1 MKRFALSLVMFLS
14 VFIATFAQDGHGYNL
29 YGQLFGSSTG
39 IGVGFDSRFKTG
51 GILGYA
57 GGIGFTNLTW
67 NQDPIQANGFVDT
80 ETNSK
85 GVSIPLEVNAIMGKR
100 ASKFEIGLGLTAYL
114 VDRTRTRTTLEFVE
128 DINSVYSDWIIHTES
143 KKHFRPSI
151 IGTMNI
157 GYRLQRKSGFFMK
170 LGFTVLVGDLKCSPI
185 DGVVA
190 LPNLCF
196 GYTLPSL

>member
-1 MKRFALSLVMFLS
+1 MKRIVST
-14 VFIATFAQDGHGYNL
+14 FILLFFIVSACVAQDEHAYNL

-57 GGIGFTNLTW
+57 GGIGFTNLIW
-67 NQDPIQANGFVDT
+67 RQDPIQGNDFAAT

-114 VDRTRTRTTLEFVE
+114 VDRTRTRNTLEYVE
-128 DINSVYSDWIIHTES
+128 EINGGYGDWIIHTES
-143 KKHFRPSI
+143 KKHFRPGI
-151 IGTMNI
+151 IGTMNL

-185 DGVVA
+185 DG
-190 LPNLCF
+190 LEIIPNLCF
-196 GYTLPSL
+196 GYTLPGF